1 MAFGI
6 KKYLR
11 RSDVVLFALLAANI
25 LLPVAS
31 AICLQLSGHRLT
43 LALDGSWSVLITQP
57 WTLLTYMFSHGS
69 LIHLGV
75 NMLWLY
81 CFARLYMFAGR
92 GRGVLA
98 LYLGGGVAGAV
109 AFMTLNG
116 LFADTSSVLI
126 GSSASI
132 VAIAVADAVLMPD
145 RRLSMPLFG
154 DIKIKWIVI
163 FVVLL
168 FCLGLT
174 STNAGGNLAH
184 LGGAL
189 WGLGYAIREK
199 YAATSRHR
207 SAQHVDLIIEKAKL
221 SGYDALTDQEKQALF
236 RNFSSRR

>member
-1 MAFGI
+1 MGAGI
-6 KKYLR
+6 NKYLR

-25 LLPVAS
+25 LLPVVS
-31 AICLQLSGHRLT
+31 AICGRSGVMLT
-43 LALDGSWSVLITQP
+43 LALDSSWSSLLTQP
-57 WTLLTYMFSHGS
+57 WTLLSYMFSHVS
-69 LIHLGV
+69 LIHLGL

-92 GRGVLA
+92 GRGLLA
-98 LYLGGGVAGAV
+98 LYIGGGIAGGV
-109 AFMTLNG
+109 VFMTLNG
-116 LFADTSSVLI
+116 LFAYSSSVLL

-145 RRLSMPLFG
+145 RRLSMPLLG
-154 DIKIKWIVI
+154 DFKIKWIVI

-189 WGLGYAIREK
+189 WGFGYAVKTK
-199 YAATSRHR
+199 YSVAARRR
-207 SAQHVDLIIEKAKL
+207 SSGHVDSIIEKAKL
-221 SGYDALTDQEKQALF
+221 SGYDALTNEEKQALF
-236 RNFSSRR
+236 RNFNSRR

>member
-1 MAFGI
+1 MASGI
-6 KKYLR
+6 KKNLR
-11 RSDVVLFALLAANI
+11 HGDVVLFALLLANI

-81 CFARLYMFAGR
+81 CFGRLYMFAGR
-92 GRGVLA
+92 GRGLLV

-109 AFMTLNG
+109 AFMALNG

-199 YAATSRHR
+199 YAAISRHR
-207 SAQHVDLIIEKAKL
+207 STQHVDRIIEKAKL

>member
-6 KKYLR
+6 KKYLK

-31 AICLQLSGHRLT
+31 AICQQSGIVLT

-92 GRGVLA
+92 GRGLLA

-109 AFMTLNG
+109 AFMALNR

-207 SAQHVDLIIEKAKL
+207 STQHVDRIIEKAKL
-221 SGYDALTDQEKQALF
+221 SGYDALTDDEKQALF

>member
-6 KKYLR
+6 KKYLK

-25 LLPVAS
+25 LLPAAS
-31 AICLQLSGHRLT
+31 AICQQSGIVLT
-43 LALDGSWSVLITQP
+43 LALGGSWSVLITQP

-92 GRGVLA
+92 GRGLLA

-109 AFMTLNG
+109 AFMALNR

-174 STNAGGNLAH
+174 STNAGCNLAH

-207 SAQHVDLIIEKAKL
+207 STQHVDRIIEKAKL
-221 SGYDALTDQEKQALF
+221 SGYDALTDDEKQALF